1 MRSKLVIVIG
11 AALVALTSA
20 TFPAWSQDRAGSG
33 LYGRGGQEKDS
44 GKEVIEGE
52 GVDRSDKF
60 SFIRIRYGR
69 PTQPGD
75 LIGDPPSLTWSHD
88 YPDGGIHFSK
98 ILSEVSKL
106 RVTLDTPEYIFRLDD
121 PNIFKYPFA
130 YLCEVGYMTLTD
142 SEVAGMREYL
152 LRGGFIIVDDFRRPY
167 QMQNFL
173 YYVNRALPEYQMKE
187 LDLTHPV
194 FNCFFSIKTLDI
206 KPPYDRGRPQFFGIE
221 DKHGR
226 LMMVIN
232 YNNDISDFWQWA
244 NDNKFYPIEDT
255 NEGFKF
261 GVNYAFYALTH

>member
-1 MRSKLVIVIG
+1 MRSKVLIAFAMVFIV
-11 AALVALTSA
+11 LTSFALTGL
-20 TFPAWSQDRAGSG
+20 SQDDQRHSG
-33 LYGRGGQEKDS
+33 LYGAGGRDDD
-44 GKEVIEGE
+44 GNIVVEGE
-52 GVDRSDKF
+52 GPDRSDKF

-69 PTQPGD
+69 PTEPGD
-75 LIGDPPSLTWSHD
+75 IIGDPPGLTWSHD

-130 YLCEVGYMTLTD
+130 YLCEVGFMTLSD
-142 SEVAGMREYL
+142 SEIAGLREYL
-152 LRGGFIIVDDFRRPY
+152 LRGGFIIVDDFRRPM

-173 YYVNRALPEYQMKE
+173 YYLKRALPEYEMKE
-187 LDLTHPV
+187 LDLSHPV
-194 FNCFFSIKTLDI
+194 FNCFFSIKSLDI
-206 KPPYDRGRPQFFGIE
+206 KPPYDRGKPQFFGVE

-232 YNNDISDFWQWA
+232 YNNDVSDFWQWA
-244 NDNKFYPIEDT
+244 SNNAFYPIEDT